1 MAQDQAAAAEQKRV
15 AAEKAAADKAA
26 DRADKDKAVNVAA
39 LDAGP
44 PQADVTKSVQA
55 ELRRV
60 GCLSAEADGNWN
72 TASQRSLTLFNRY
85 AKTKLDTKLA
95 STDALDTIKLK
106 TARVC
111 PLVCEHGYKADGE
124 RCTKITCAA
133 GSFLNDDNECEKR
146 RGKKPVAKRDADD
159 RRERARAVR
168 ERRQSLPE
176 ASVVKPRVSAR
187 GSASSFATRAA
198 AGRLAA
204 AVASTIRVAH
214 LAMAAAAMWKS
225 ATECGGGNIP
235 ICP

>member
-1 MAQDQAAAAEQKRV
+1 M
-15 AAEKAAADKAA
+15 
-26 DRADKDKAVNVAA
+26 NMAA

-111 PLVCEHGYKADGE
+111 PVVCEHGYKTDGE
-124 RCTKITCAA
+124 HCTKITCAA
-133 GSFLNDDNECEKR
+133 GSFLNDNNECEKR
-146 RGKKPVAKRDADD
+146 RANKPVARRD
-159 RRERARAVR
+159 R
-168 ERRQSLPE
+168 PE
-176 ASVVKPRVSAR
+176 ARQGPEAARVVVRTPRSPTGPGVAQTGRPLTGQERQWGCYSAESIVS
-187 GSASSFATRAA
+187 G
-198 AGRLAA
+198 
-204 AVASTIRVAH
+204 
-214 LAMAAAAMWKS
+214 K
-225 ATECGGGNIP
+225 
-235 ICP
+235 CPD

>member
-1 MAQDQAAAAEQKRV
+1 M
-15 AAEKAAADKAA
+15 
-26 DRADKDKAVNVAA
+26 NVAA

-72 TASQRSLTLFNRY
+72 TATQRSLTLFNRY

-111 PLVCEHGYKADGE
+111 PVVCEHGYKADGE

-146 RGKKPVAKRDADD
+146 REKKPVARRD
-159 RRERARAVR
+159 RQEARQVSEAARVVVRTPRTPTGRGAVVYG
-168 ERRQSLPE
+168 QAAYGPGTSMGLLLTGGH
-176 ASVVKPRVSAR
+176 SVGKVPRLKLSAM
-187 GSASSFATRAA
+187 G
-198 AGRLAA
+198 
-204 AVASTIRVAH
+204 
-214 LAMAAAAMWKS
+214 W
-225 ATECGGGNIP
+225 
-235 ICP
+235 

>member
-1 MAQDQAAAAEQKRV
+1 M
-15 AAEKAAADKAA
+15 
-26 DRADKDKAVNVAA
+26 AA

-44 PQADVTKSVQA
+44 PQADITKSVQA

-111 PLVCEHGYKADGE
+111 PLVCEHGYEADGE

-146 RGKKPVAKRDADD
+146 RAKKPVARRD
-159 RRERARAVR
+159 R
-168 ERRQSLPE
+168 PE
-176 ASVVKPRVSAR
+176 ARPVPEARQVSEAR
-187 GSASSFATRAA
+187 GLLSGLLKRQPVRGCRLR
-198 AGRLAA
+198 AGRLRATNVNG
-204 AVASTIRVAH
+204 VATHPEAIVSG
-214 LAMAAAAMWKS
+214 K
-225 ATECGGGNIP
+225 
-235 ICP
+235 CPD